1 MKMVIRFLLFTIAL
15 VGIISSSNAQETLV
29 YRFQISDAIAA
40 PTWRITQ
47 EALYEADTANADLL
61 FLELDTYGGQVDMAD
76 SIRTALLRSKIP
88 VYVLIKNNAASAGAL
103 ISLACDSIY
112 MQPGSTIGAATVVD
126 QSGTPVPDKYQSYM
140 RSKMRA
146 TAEENGRN
154 PDMAEAMVDPDKYV
168 PNVSDSGKVLTF
180 TTSEAIANGFCDGEA
195 MTYQEA
201 LELAGI
207 TDYKVITYTPTTIDN
222 VIGWLINPAISGVL
236 ILIIMGGIYFE
247 LQTPGVGFPIA
258 ASVLAGLLFFAPYYL
273 EGLAENWEILLFI
286 AGIALMAVEVFVIP
300 GFGVAGASGIVLMVI
315 GLILSMVGNV
325 GFDFEPVDGTALFTS
340 AATVLSSLLVS
351 IVAVLAL
358 GMKLLQAGALS
369 KLVLK
374 AEQNNEEGFV
384 SNANLTPD
392 WIGKQGVAAT
402 DLRPSGKVK
411 MDSVLM
417 DALTEEGYIESG
429 TTIRVTGI
437 SNAQLTVV
445 SAE

>member
-1 MKMVIRFLLFTIAL
+1 MIIRFLLFTI
-15 VGIISSSNAQETLV
+15 VFIGTIVSSVAQETLV

-47 EALYEADTANADLL
+47 EALYEADTANADIL

-76 SIRTALLRSKIP
+76 SIRTALLRSEIP

-146 TAEENGRN
+146 TAEENGRD

-195 MTYQEA
+195 MTYQKA

-207 TDYKVITYTPTTIDN
+207 EDYEVITYTPTTIDN

-300 GFGVAGASGIVLMVI
+300 GFGIAGASGIVLMVI

-374 AEQNNEEGFV
+374 AEQNNEDGFV
-384 SNANLTPD
+384 SNADLTSD

-411 MDSVLM
+411 IDGALM

-429 TTIRVTGI
+429 TTIRITGI